1 MKDRYWTNEH
11 ANFGLKGVNH
21 TYVSLIYYDI
31 HSACRMEIIGNI
43 YDNPELVESTTNEDE
58 GMKGIKNENN

>member
-11 ANFGLKGVNH
+11 ANFGLKGINH
-21 TYVSLIYYDI
+21 SFVLLIFDI

-43 YDNPELVESTTNEDE
+43 YDNHELIDSTTNEDG